1 MKQSPGKARTHICEV
16 LKIITKKELKHLKM
30 KVESSE
36 GLRTNLQTSK
46 GPRIPG
52 WEQVDQV
59 TQKASDLEGSVNHVW
74 HKNYLFEVN
83 F

>member
-1 MKQSPGKARTHICEV
+1 
-16 LKIITKKELKHLKM
+16 M

-36 GLRTNLQTSK
+36 ALRTNLQTSK